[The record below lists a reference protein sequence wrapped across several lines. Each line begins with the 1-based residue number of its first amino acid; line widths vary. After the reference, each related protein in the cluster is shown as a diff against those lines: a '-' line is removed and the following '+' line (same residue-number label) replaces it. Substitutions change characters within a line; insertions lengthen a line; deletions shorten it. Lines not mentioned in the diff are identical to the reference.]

1 MNINLRK
8 AAPIAIIGALLLFA
22 FIIKMNPPE
31 SPQRPPFA
39 GPMMVV
45 DVIPVQR
52 QSYQV
57 HLQSYGTVQPRTQS
71 TLIAQV
77 GGQIVSVNPNVR
89 GGGFFEKG
97 DVLASIDPRDYE
109 ADVQIAEAILM
120 DARQTLA
127 EAEARSNQALEDWG
141 RLGNEGEA
149 SALVLREPQLEAA
162 RARIKSAES
171 TLRKAQLKLERTEI
185 VAPFAGRILRKYADI
200 GQVVSNNTPLADIYA
215 TDYVEIRL
223 PIRNRDLPFID
234 LPEVYRY
241 EETAEHVGS
250 VKIRSELD
258 GIAAW
263 DAQLVRTEGA
273 IDESARQL
281 HVIAQII
288 DPFSIQRE
296 GQTPI
301 KIGQYVTAELRGR
314 MAADVLVIPN
324 AAIYQGSY
332 VYIVQDEILQR
343 RDVEIAWQNDKDA
356 IISAGLEHG
365 DALVTTVLGQVTSG
379 IRVSIAGAT
388 DDGRKPADKTEGGSK

>member
-31 SPQRPPFA
+31 SPQRPPFS

-45 DVIPVQR
+45 DVIPVER

-57 HLQSYGTVQPRTQS
+57 HLQSYGTVQPRTQT

-127 EAEARSNQALEDWG
+127 EAEARSNQALEDWE

-162 RARIKSAES
+162 KARIKAAES
-171 TLRKAQLKLERTEI
+171 TLWKAQLKLERTEI
-185 VAPFAGRILRKYADI
+185 VAPFAGRILKKYADI

-241 EETAEHVGS
+241 EETAEHVGG

-258 GIAAW
+258 GSATW

-288 DPFSIQRE
+288 DPFSIQLE

-301 KIGQYVTAELRGR
+301 KIGQYVTAELRGK

-332 VYIVQDEILQR
+332 VYVVHDEILQR

-356 IISAGLEHG
+356 IITAGLEHG

-379 IRVSIAGAT
+379 IRVSIAGAA
-388 DDGRKPADKTEGGSK
+388 DNGRTPADKTEGGSK

>member
-22 FIIKMNPPE
+22 FIIKLNPPE
-31 SPQRPPFA
+31 SPQRPPFS

-45 DVIPVQR
+45 DVIPVER

-57 HLQSYGTVQPRTQS
+57 HLQSYGTVQPRTQT

-127 EAEARSNQALEDWG
+127 EAEARSNQALEDWE
-141 RLGNEGEA
+141 RLGNEGEP

-162 RARIKSAES
+162 KARIKSAES
-171 TLRKAQLKLERTEI
+171 TLWKAQLKLERTEI
-185 VAPFAGRILRKYADI
+185 VAPFAGRILKKYADI

-241 EETAEHVGS
+241 EETAEHVGG

-258 GIAAW
+258 GSATW

-288 DPFSIQRE
+288 DPFSIQLE

-301 KIGQYVTAELRGR
+301 KIGQYVTAELRGK

-332 VYIVQDEILQR
+332 VYIVHDEILQR
-343 RDVEIAWQNDKDA
+343 RDVEIAWQNDNDA
-356 IISAGLEHG
+356 IINAGLEHG

-379 IRVSIAGAT
+379 IRVSIAGAA
-388 DDGRKPADKTEGGSK
+388 DNGRTPADKTEGGSK

>member
-31 SPQRPPFA
+31 SPQRPPFS

-45 DVIPVQR
+45 DVIPVER

-57 HLQSYGTVQPRTQS
+57 HLQSYGTVQPRTQT

-127 EAEARSNQALEDWG
+127 EAEARSNQALEDWE

-162 RARIKSAES
+162 KARIKSAES
-171 TLRKAQLKLERTEI
+171 TLWKAQLKLERTEI
-185 VAPFAGRILRKYADI
+185 VAPFAGRILKKYADI

-241 EETAEHVGS
+241 EETAEHVGG

-258 GIAAW
+258 GSATW

-288 DPFSIQRE
+288 DPFSINRE

-301 KIGQYVTAELRGR
+301 KIGQYVTAELRGK

-332 VYIVQDEILQR
+332 VFIVHEEILQR
-343 RDVEIAWQNDKDA
+343 RDVEITWQNDKDA
-356 IISAGLEHG
+356 IITAGIEHG

-388 DDGRKPADKTEGGSK
+388 DNGRTPADKTEGGSK